1 MTSDGDDN
9 KPNLTKNSEG
19 ENKVAADLIARK
31 SLPNLSSMTE
41 MKGVSSADVQYGI
54 IKPSFPTTNEGDQ
67 MKMPKLV
74 NISQSGLRR
83 S

>member
-41 MKGVSSADVQYGI
+41 MKGVASANVQYGI
-54 IKPSFPTTNEGDQ
+54 IKPSFPTTNEVDQ
-67 MKMPKLV
+67 IKMPKLV